1 MVKKRI
7 NGTIV
12 HVNDGSITIEIGEDD
27 CVNTEIVIGGKVILE
42 GEFIE
47 NPDM

>member
-27 CVNTEIVIGGKVILE
+27 YCTTEIKIGGKIIME